1 MKKYIS
7 KSFLLIIVITFS
19 SAIEAQT
26 VYEENFDDGL
36 AQDWVTVGGSWLV
49 QEKQYRHNFTD
60 GIHLAVYSK
69 SNFKNYTYT
78 AEIKPDWENNYGV
91 IFNYKDSRNY
101 YKIELDANP
110 LNAWFY
116 EIKDSIETK
125 IGETTYSNGGQGVVS
140 TIKVVNNGTT
150 TTVEVN
156 GKVVFNN
163 ITTSNFASGKIGLYA
178 WWQPIWFDN
187 IKVVG
192 ELTTGMNSLPNQSA
206 GLKVYPNPV
215 NGEVITIAFPEE
227 AKDAKLE
234 VFNNDGKLVFNR
246 ETITSNPFQLDAS
259 FLKSS
264 GVYFVHVTTKEHSY
278 RSKIVKN

>member
-1 MKKYIS
+1 MKQNI
-7 KSFLLIIVITFS
+7 LITIVLIIFTVFS
-19 SAIEAQT
+19 TAIKAQT

-36 AQDWVTVGGSWLV
+36 AQDWATVGGSWLV

-60 GIHLAVYSK
+60 GVHLAVYSK

-163 ITTSNFASGKIGLYA
+163 ITTSNFSSGKIGLYA

-192 ELTTGMNSLPNQSA
+192 ELTTGTNTLTNQSS

-215 NGEVITIAFPEE
+215 NGEVITIAFPDE

-234 VFNNDGKLVFNR
+234 VFSNDGKLVFNR
-246 ETITSNPFQLDAS
+246 EIITSNPFQLDAS
-259 FLKSS
+259 ILKSN
-264 GVYFVHVTTKEHSY
+264 GVYFILVTTERNSY
-278 RSKIVKN
+278 HSKIVKN